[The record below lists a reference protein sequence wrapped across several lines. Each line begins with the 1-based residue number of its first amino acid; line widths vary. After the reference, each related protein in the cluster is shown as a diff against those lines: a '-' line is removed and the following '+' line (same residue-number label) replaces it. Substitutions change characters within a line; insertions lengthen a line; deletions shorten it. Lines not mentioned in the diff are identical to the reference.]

1 MTNYGAEEPWPLPPK
16 ASSSRLRFLSNLAS
30 TLEFYWVLPDFTRFY
45 RVLPGFTGFY
55 RVLPSF
61 DGFLLGLIGFCK
73 VFLGLKLPPQKNL
86 TNHINFKNDRYRMTL
101 PRWYWKIKRWKRYL
115 LKQLSESVA
124 MLGIIGRLNSDM
136 DRILPGSIHFDCI

>member
-55 RVLPSF
+55 RVFTEFLPS
-61 DGFLLGLIGFCK
+61 CYR
-73 VFLGLKLPPQKNL
+73 VFTELCGV
-86 TNHINFKNDRYRMTL
+86 D
-101 PRWYWKIKRWKRYL
+101 W
-115 LKQLSESVA
+115 
-124 MLGIIGRLNSDM
+124 
-136 DRILPGSIHFDCI
+136 